1 MAFIGAPRQGR
12 SKLAGARAG
21 RNLSRVRAAERIF
34 AGHMNT
40 PTRSAL
46 QGLVALAL
54 LAAAGCHAA
63 AGPGPG
69 PAPAPVQYPFRN
81 PDLPEAVR
89 VADLIGRLSL
99 EEKVSQMMNS
109 AAAIPRLG
117 IPAYDWWSEGLHG
130 VAAAGRATVFPQAI
144 GLAASWDTALMHRVA
159 TVIGIEARAKH
170 NETIR
175 RNGGASGIFQGL
187 TFWSPNI
194 NIFRDPRWGRGME
207 TYGED
212 PYLTGR
218 MAVAFVRG
226 MQGTDPRYL
235 RVVATPKHYAVHS
248 GPDPLRH
255 QFDAVVDERDLRET
269 YLPAFRAAVTEAG
282 AQSVMCSYNRV
293 DGAPACA
300 NRRLLGDILRDEWHF
315 SGYVVSDCDAVDD
328 IRTGHKMAA
337 DNAQAA
343 AMAVRAGDDLN
354 CGRAFASLVDAVRG
368 GLVAES
374 EVDTAL
380 GRLIRAK
387 LRLGMFDPPS
397 RVAYARIPYSENG
410 SPEHRALAL
419 EATRKSVVLLQND
432 GTLPLRRGL
441 GTIAVIG
448 PNADDEES
456 LLGNYNG
463 LPSDPVTPLAGI
475 RAKVG
480 PGTDVL
486 YARGSDLAAG
496 TPSLVPIP
504 ASALAT
510 DTGAGAT
517 SGLTGAYYAN
527 RTMSGA
533 PAATR
538 TDQGVDF
545 DWWDVAPVPALP
557 ADTFS
562 IRWTGWLL
570 PPVTGR
576 YSLGVSALGAV
587 RLYLDDSVLVQSGW
601 PGTRSHEVDLVA
613 GQPRR
618 MRLEFVG
625 RQPNAV
631 MHLIWGAP
639 DAHLLDDA
647 VAAARR
653 ADAVI
658 LCLGLSPRLEGEEMP
673 VHIPGFEG
681 GDRTSLDL
689 PAPQQQLLEAVA
701 AVGKPTILVLL
712 NGSAVAVTWAA
723 EHVPAIVEAWYPG
736 QAAGTAIAD
745 VLFGDYNP
753 AGRLPI
759 TFYKSVD
766 QLPAFTD
773 YRMAG
778 RTYRYFTG
786 EPLFPFGFGLS
797 YTRFVY
803 RDLQVPAS
811 VRAGDSVWVSAE
823 VENAGQGAGEEVV
836 EVYVGTAA
844 ATVPAPVRAL
854 AGIRRIALQPGERR
868 RVTVTL
874 TPRQLSLIDA
884 SGNRVVEPG
893 DYEIS
898 VGGKQPGF
906 GGRADA
912 ATTSVVMGRFTVTG
926 RRFSIVR

>member
-1 MAFIGAPRQGR
+1 MTTQ
-12 SKLAGARAG
+12 
-21 RNLSRVRAAERIF
+21 
-34 AGHMNT
+34 
-40 PTRSAL
+40 TRSAI
-46 QGLVALAL
+46 QGLLALAF
-54 LAAAGCHAA
+54 LAVAGCHAA
-63 AGPGPG
+63 GSRPGPA
-69 PAPAPVQYPFRN
+69 APAPVAYGFRN
-81 PDLPEAVR
+81 PDLPVDAR

-99 EEKVSQMMNS
+99 EEKVGQMMNS

-144 GLAASWDTALMHRVA
+144 GLAATWDTALMHRVA
-159 TVIGIEARAKH
+159 TVISIEARAKH

-175 RNGGASGIFQGL
+175 RNDGASAIFQGL
-187 TFWSPNI
+187 TFWSPNV
-194 NIFRDPRWGRGME
+194 NIFRDPRWGRGQE

-218 MAVAFVRG
+218 MAVSFVHG
-226 MQGTDPRYL
+226 MQGDDPRYL
-235 RVVATPKHYAVHS
+235 RVVSTPKHYAVHS
-248 GPDPLRH
+248 GPDPERH
-255 QFDAVVDERDLRET
+255 RFDAVVDERDLRET
-269 YLPAFRAAVTEAG
+269 YLPAFRAAVTEAD

-293 DGAPACA
+293 DGTPACA
-300 NRRLLGDILRDEWHF
+300 NQRLLTEILRREWHF
-315 SGYVVSDCDAVDD
+315 DGYVVSDCDAVDD
-328 IRTGHKMAA
+328 IRAGHKMAA
-337 DNAQAA
+337 DNAQAS

-354 CGRAFASLVDAVRG
+354 CGGAFRDLVGAVHRG
-368 GLVAES
+368 LIPEA

-387 LRLGMFDPPS
+387 IRLGVFDPPS

-410 SPEHRALAL
+410 SPEHRALAV
-419 EATRKSVVLLQND
+419 EATKKTIVLLKNE

-448 PNADDEES
+448 PNADDEET

-463 LPSDPVTPLAGI
+463 LPANPVTPLAGI

-480 PGTDVL
+480 PGTEVI
-486 YARGSDLAAG
+486 YARGSDLAAN

-504 ASALAT
+504 ASALTT
-510 DTGAGAT
+510 DTGAGARP
-517 SGLTGAYYAN
+517 GLTGAYYAN

-538 TDQGVDF
+538 TDAGVDF
-545 DWWDVAPVPALP
+545 DWWDVAPVPELP

-562 IRWTGWLL
+562 IRWSGWLT

-576 YSLGVSALGAV
+576 YSLGVSALGLV
-587 RLYLDDSVLVQSGW
+587 RMYLDDSVLVQSGW
-601 PGTRSHEVDLVA
+601 PGTSSKDVDLVA

-618 MRLEFVG
+618 IRLDFVG

-631 MHLIWGAP
+631 MHLIWGVP
-639 DAHLLDDA
+639 NPHLLDDA

-653 ADAVI
+653 ADAVV
-658 LCLGLSPRLEGEEMP
+658 LVLGLSPRLEGEEMP

-689 PAPQQQLLEAVA
+689 PAPQEQLLEAVA
-701 AVGKPTILVLL
+701 AVGKPTVLVLL
-712 NGSAVAVTWAA
+712 NGSAVAINWAA

-753 AGRLPI
+753 AGRLPV

-766 QLPAFTD
+766 QLPAFTN
-773 YRMAG
+773 YNMEG
-778 RTYRYFTG
+778 RTYRYFHG
-786 EPLFPFGFGLS
+786 EPLFPFGYGLS
-797 YTRFVY
+797 YTRFAY
-803 RDLQVPAS
+803 SDLQVPTS
-811 VRAGDSVWVSAE
+811 VRAGDSVQVSAD
-823 VENAGQGAGEEVV
+823 VENAGRVAGEEVV
-836 EVYVGTAA
+836 ELYVSDKS
-844 ATVPAPVRAL
+844 ATVPVPIRAL
-854 AGIRRIALQPGERR
+854 AGIARITLSPGERR
-868 RVTVTL
+868 RVTFTL
-874 TPRQLSLIDA
+874 TPRQFSLIDA
-884 SGNRVVEPG
+884 AGQRVVEPG

-906 GGRADA
+906 TGLADA
-912 ATTSVVMGRFTVTG
+912 ATTGVVTG
-926 RRFSIVR
+926 RLAVTGERVPLAP

>member
-1 MAFIGAPRQGR
+1 MRYAI
-12 SKLAGARAG
+12 
-21 RNLSRVRAAERIF
+21 
-34 AGHMNT
+34 
-40 PTRSAL
+40 
-46 QGLVALAL
+46 QGLTALAF
-54 LAAAGCHAA
+54 AVAAGCHT
-63 AGPGPG
+63 AGNQPR
-69 PAPAPVQYPFRN
+69 PVASASVAYPFRN
-81 PDLPEAVR
+81 PDLPVDAR
-89 VADLIGRLSL
+89 VADLIGRLTL
-99 EEKVSQMMNS
+99 EEKVGQMMNS

-130 VAAAGRATVFPQAI
+130 VAAAGRATVFPQAV
-144 GLAASWDTALMHRVA
+144 GLAATWDTSLMHRVA

-175 RNGGASGIFQGL
+175 RNGGASPIFQGL
-187 TFWSPNI
+187 TFWSPNV
-194 NIFRDPRWGRGME
+194 NIFRDPRWGRGQE

-218 MAVAFVRG
+218 MAVAFVHG
-226 MQGTDPRYL
+226 MQGDDPRYL
-235 RVVATPKHYAVHS
+235 RVVSTPKHYAVHS
-248 GPDPLRH
+248 GPDPMRH
-255 QFDAVVDERDLRET
+255 RFDAVVDERDLRET
-269 YLPAFRAAVTEAG
+269 YLPAFRAAVTEAD
-282 AQSVMCSYNRV
+282 AQSVMCSYNAV
-293 DGAPACA
+293 DGTPACA
-300 NRRLLGDILRDEWHF
+300 NSRLLTEILRHEWRF

-328 IRTGHKMAA
+328 IRAGHKMAA
-337 DNAQAA
+337 DNAQAS

-354 CGRAFASLVDAVRG
+354 CGEAFRGLVDAVHRG
-368 GLVAES
+368 LIPEA

-387 LRLGMFDPPS
+387 IRLGMFDPPS
-397 RVAYARIPYSENG
+397 RVPYANIPYSENG
-410 SPEHRALAL
+410 SPEHSALAL
-419 EATRKSVVLLQND
+419 EATRKTIVLLKND

-441 GTIAVIG
+441 KTIAVIG
-448 PNADDEES
+448 PNADDEET

-463 LPSDPVTPLAGI
+463 LPVNPVTPLAGI
-475 RAKVG
+475 RAKVDT
-480 PGTDVL
+480 GTEVI
-486 YARGSDLAAG
+486 YARGSDLAPS

-517 SGLTGAYYAN
+517 SGLAGAYYAN

-545 DWWDVAPVPALP
+545 DWWDVAPVPQLP

-576 YSLGVSALGAV
+576 YALGVSALGLV

-618 MRLEFVG
+618 IRVDFVG

-631 MHLIWGAP
+631 MHLIWGVP
-639 DAHLLDDA
+639 DPHLLDDA

-689 PAPQQQLLEAVA
+689 PAPQEQLLEAVA

-712 NGSAVAVTWAA
+712 NGSAVAVNWAA

-753 AGRLPI
+753 AGRLPV

-766 QLPAFTD
+766 QLPAFTN
-773 YRMAG
+773 YNMVG

-786 EPLFPFGFGLS
+786 EPLFPFGYGLS
-797 YTRFVY
+797 YTRFAY
-803 RDLQVPAS
+803 SDLQVPAS
-811 VRAGDSVWVSAE
+811 VRAGDSVRVSAE
-823 VENAGQGAGEEVV
+823 VENAGQVAGEEVV
-836 EVYVGTAA
+836 EVYVSDKS
-844 ATVPAPVRAL
+844 ATVPVPIRAL
-854 AGIRRIALQPGERR
+854 AGIERISLGPGERR
-868 RVTVTL
+868 RVTFSL
-874 TPRQLSLIDA
+874 TPRQLSLIDSA
-884 SGNRVVEPG
+884 GHRVVEPG

-906 GGRADA
+906 SGLADA
-912 ATTSVVMGRFTVTG
+912 ATTGVVTARFELVG
-926 RRFSIVR
+926 GPFPVVK

>member
-1 MAFIGAPRQGR
+1 MTT
-12 SKLAGARAG
+12 
-21 RNLSRVRAAERIF
+21 
-34 AGHMNT
+34 H
-40 PTRSAL
+40 TRSAI
-46 QGLVALAL
+46 QGLLALAFA
-54 LAAAGCHAA
+54 AAAGCHPAVGHQ
-63 AGPGPG
+63 AGPA
-69 PAPAPVQYPFRN
+69 APAPVAYAFQN
-81 PDLPEAVR
+81 PDLPVDAR
-89 VADLIGRLSL
+89 VADLIGRLTL
-99 EEKVSQMMNS
+99 EEKVGQMMNS

-144 GLAASWDTALMHRVA
+144 GLAATWDTALMHRVA
-159 TVIGIEARAKH
+159 TVISIEARAKH

-175 RNGGASGIFQGL
+175 RNAGVSAIFQGL
-187 TFWSPNI
+187 TFWSPNV
-194 NIFRDPRWGRGME
+194 NIFRDPRWGRGQE

-218 MAVAFVRG
+218 MAVSFVKG
-226 MQGTDPRYL
+226 MQGDDPRYL
-235 RVVATPKHYAVHS
+235 RVVSTPKHYAVHS
-248 GPDPLRH
+248 GPDPERH
-255 QFDAVVDERDLRET
+255 RFDAAVDERDLRET
-269 YLPAFRAAVTEAG
+269 YLPAFRAAVTEAN

-293 DGAPACA
+293 DGTPACA
-300 NRRLLGDILRDEWHF
+300 NQRLLGEILRNEWHF
-315 SGYVVSDCDAVDD
+315 DGYVVSDCDAVDD
-328 IRTGHKMAA
+328 IREGHKMAA
-337 DNAQAA
+337 DNAQAS

-354 CGRAFASLVDAVRG
+354 CGSAFRDLVDAVHRG
-368 GLVAES
+368 LIPEA
-374 EVDTAL
+374 EVDTSL

-387 LRLGMFDPPS
+387 IRLGMFDPPS

-410 SPEHRALAL
+410 SPEHRALAV
-419 EATRKSVVLLQND
+419 EATRKAIVLLKND

-441 GTIAVIG
+441 RTIAVIG
-448 PNADDEES
+448 PNADDEET

-463 LPSDPVTPLAGI
+463 LPANPVTPLAGI

-480 PGTDVL
+480 AGTEVL
-486 YARGSDLAAG
+486 YARGSDLAAS

-504 ASALAT
+504 ASALMT
-510 DTGAGAT
+510 DTGAGAKP
-517 SGLTGAYYAN
+517 GLTGAYYAN
-527 RTMSGA
+527 RTMSGP

-538 TDQGVDF
+538 IDAVVNF
-545 DWWDVAPVPALP
+545 DWWDVAPVPQLP

-562 IRWTGWLL
+562 IRWTGWLV

-576 YSLGVSALGAV
+576 YSLGVSALGLV
-587 RLYLDDSVLVQSGW
+587 RLFLDDSVLVLSGW
-601 PGTRSHEVDLVA
+601 PGTRSADVDLVA
-613 GQPRR
+613 GKPHRI
-618 MRLEFVG
+618 RLEMLG

-631 MHLIWGAP
+631 MHLTWGVP
-639 DAHLLDDA
+639 NPHLLDDA

-689 PAPQQQLLEAVA
+689 PAPQEQLLEAVA
-701 AVGKPTILVLL
+701 AVGKPTVLVLL
-712 NGSAVAVTWAA
+712 NGSAVAVNWAA
-723 EHVPAIVEAWYPG
+723 EHLPAIVEAWYPG

-745 VLFGDYNP
+745 VLFGDHNP
-753 AGRLPI
+753 AGRLPV
-759 TFYKSVD
+759 TFYKSVY

-786 EPLFPFGFGLS
+786 EPLFPFGYGLS
-797 YTRFVY
+797 YTRFAY

-811 VRAGDSVWVSAE
+811 VRAGDSVQVSAE
-823 VENAGQGAGEEVV
+823 VENAGSVVGEEVV
-836 EVYVGTAA
+836 EVYVSNKS
-844 ATVPAPVRAL
+844 ATIPVPIRAL
-854 AGIRRIALQPGERR
+854 AGIERISLSPGERR
-868 RVTVTL
+868 RVTFTL

-884 SGNRVVEPG
+884 AGQRVVEPG

-906 GGRADA
+906 TGLADA
-912 ATTSVVMGRFTVTG
+912 ATTGVVIGRLSVTG
-926 RRFSIVR
+926 ERFPIPR

>member
-1 MAFIGAPRQGR
+1 MTT
-12 SKLAGARAG
+12 
-21 RNLSRVRAAERIF
+21 
-34 AGHMNT
+34 H
-40 PTRSAL
+40 TRSAI
-46 QGLVALAL
+46 QGLLALAFA
-54 LAAAGCHAA
+54 AAAGCHPAVGHQ
-63 AGPGPG
+63 AGPA
-69 PAPAPVQYPFRN
+69 APAPVAYAFQN
-81 PDLPEAVR
+81 PDLPVDAR
-89 VADLIGRLSL
+89 VADLIGRLTL
-99 EEKVSQMMNS
+99 EEKVGQMMNS

-144 GLAASWDTALMHRVA
+144 GLAATWDTALMHRVA
-159 TVIGIEARAKH
+159 TVISIEARAKH

-175 RNGGASGIFQGL
+175 RNAGVSAIFQGL
-187 TFWSPNI
+187 TFWSPNV
-194 NIFRDPRWGRGME
+194 NIFRDPRWGRGQE

-218 MAVAFVRG
+218 MAVSFVKG
-226 MQGTDPRYL
+226 MQGDDPRYL
-235 RVVATPKHYAVHS
+235 RVVSTPKHYAVHS
-248 GPDPLRH
+248 GPDPERH
-255 QFDAVVDERDLRET
+255 RFDAAVDERDLRET
-269 YLPAFRAAVTEAG
+269 YLPAFRAAVTEAN

-293 DGAPACA
+293 DGTPACA
-300 NRRLLGDILRDEWHF
+300 NQRLLGEILRNEWHF
-315 SGYVVSDCDAVDD
+315 DGYVVSDCDAVDD
-328 IRTGHKMAA
+328 IREGHKMAA
-337 DNAQAA
+337 DNAQAS

-354 CGRAFASLVDAVRG
+354 CGSAFRDLVDAVHRG
-368 GLVAES
+368 LIPEA
-374 EVDTAL
+374 EVDTSL

-387 LRLGMFDPPS
+387 IRLGMFDPPS

-410 SPEHRALAL
+410 SPEHRALAV
-419 EATRKSVVLLQND
+419 EATRKAIVLLKND

-441 GTIAVIG
+441 RTIAVIG
-448 PNADDEES
+448 PNADDEET

-463 LPSDPVTPLAGI
+463 LPANPVTPLAGI

-480 PGTDVL
+480 AGTEVL
-486 YARGSDLAAG
+486 YARGSDLAAS

-504 ASALAT
+504 ASALMT
-510 DTGAGAT
+510 DTGAGAKP
-517 SGLTGAYYAN
+517 GLTGAYYAN
-527 RTMSGA
+527 RTMSGP

-538 TDQGVDF
+538 IDAVVNF
-545 DWWDVAPVPALP
+545 DWWDVAPVPQLP

-562 IRWTGWLL
+562 IRWTGWLV

-576 YSLGVSALGAV
+576 YSLGVSALGLV
-587 RLYLDDSVLVQSGW
+587 RLFLDDSVLVLSGW
-601 PGTRSHEVDLVA
+601 PGTRSADVDLVA
-613 GQPRR
+613 GKPHRI
-618 MRLEFVG
+618 RLEMLG

-631 MHLIWGAP
+631 MHLTWGVP
-639 DAHLLDDA
+639 NPHLLDDA

-689 PAPQQQLLEAVA
+689 PAPQEQLLEAVA
-701 AVGKPTILVLL
+701 AVGKPTVLVLL
-712 NGSAVAVTWAA
+712 NGSAVAVNWAA
-723 EHVPAIVEAWYPG
+723 EHLPAIVEAWYPG

-745 VLFGDYNP
+745 VLFGDHNP
-753 AGRLPI
+753 AGRLPV

-786 EPLFPFGFGLS
+786 EPLFPFGYGLS
-797 YTRFVY
+797 YTRFAY

-811 VRAGDSVWVSAE
+811 VRAGDSVQVSAE
-823 VENAGQGAGEEVV
+823 VENAGSVVGEEVV
-836 EVYVGTAA
+836 EVYVSNKS
-844 ATVPAPVRAL
+844 ATIPVPIRAL
-854 AGIRRIALQPGERR
+854 AGIERISLSPGERR
-868 RVTVTL
+868 RVTFTL

-884 SGNRVVEPG
+884 AGQRVVEPG

-906 GGRADA
+906 TGLADA
-912 ATTSVVMGRFTVTG
+912 ATTGVVIGRLSVTG
-926 RRFSIVR
+926 ERFPIPR

>member
-1 MAFIGAPRQGR
+1 MTT
-12 SKLAGARAG
+12 
-21 RNLSRVRAAERIF
+21 
-34 AGHMNT
+34 H
-40 PTRSAL
+40 TRSAI
-46 QGLVALAL
+46 QGLLALAFA
-54 LAAAGCHAA
+54 AAAGCHPAVGHQ
-63 AGPGPG
+63 AGPA
-69 PAPAPVQYPFRN
+69 APAPVAYAFQN
-81 PDLPEAVR
+81 PDLPVDAR
-89 VADLIGRLSL
+89 VADLIGRLTL
-99 EEKVSQMMNS
+99 EEKVGQMMNS

-144 GLAASWDTALMHRVA
+144 GLAATWDTALMHRVA
-159 TVIGIEARAKH
+159 TVISIEARAKH

-175 RNGGASGIFQGL
+175 RNAGVSAIFQGL
-187 TFWSPNI
+187 TFWSPNV
-194 NIFRDPRWGRGME
+194 NIFRDPRWGRGQE

-218 MAVAFVRG
+218 MAVSFVKG
-226 MQGTDPRYL
+226 MQVDDPRYL
-235 RVVATPKHYAVHS
+235 RVVSTPKHYAVHS
-248 GPDPLRH
+248 GPDPERH
-255 QFDAVVDERDLRET
+255 RFDAAVDERDLRET
-269 YLPAFRAAVTEAG
+269 YLPAFRAAVTEAN

-293 DGAPACA
+293 DGTPACA
-300 NRRLLGDILRDEWHF
+300 NQRLLGEILRNEWHF
-315 SGYVVSDCDAVDD
+315 DGYVVSDCDAVDD
-328 IRTGHKMAA
+328 IREGHKMAA
-337 DNAQAA
+337 DNAQAS

-354 CGRAFASLVDAVRG
+354 CGSAFRDLVDAVHRG
-368 GLVAES
+368 LIPEA
-374 EVDTAL
+374 EVDTSL

-387 LRLGMFDPPS
+387 IRLGMFDPPS

-410 SPEHRALAL
+410 SPEHRALAV
-419 EATRKSVVLLQND
+419 EATRKAIVLLKND

-441 GTIAVIG
+441 RTIAVIG
-448 PNADDEES
+448 PNADDEET

-463 LPSDPVTPLAGI
+463 LPANPVTPLAGI

-480 PGTDVL
+480 AGTEVL
-486 YARGSDLAAG
+486 YARGSDLAAS

-504 ASALAT
+504 ASALMT
-510 DTGAGAT
+510 DTGAGAKP
-517 SGLTGAYYAN
+517 GLTGAYYAN
-527 RTMSGA
+527 RTMSGP

-538 TDQGVDF
+538 IDAVVNF
-545 DWWDVAPVPALP
+545 DWWDVAPVPQLP

-562 IRWTGWLL
+562 IRWTGWLV

-576 YSLGVSALGAV
+576 YSLGVSALGLV
-587 RLYLDDSVLVQSGW
+587 RLFLDDSVLVLSGW
-601 PGTRSHEVDLVA
+601 PGTRSADVDLVA
-613 GQPRR
+613 GKPHRI
-618 MRLEFVG
+618 RLEMLG

-631 MHLIWGAP
+631 MHLTWGVP
-639 DAHLLDDA
+639 NPHLLDDA

-689 PAPQQQLLEAVA
+689 PAPQEQLLEAVA
-701 AVGKPTILVLL
+701 AVGKPTVLVLL
-712 NGSAVAVTWAA
+712 NGSAVAVNWAA
-723 EHVPAIVEAWYPG
+723 EHLPAIVEAWYPG

-745 VLFGDYNP
+745 VLFGDHNP
-753 AGRLPI
+753 AGRLPV

-786 EPLFPFGFGLS
+786 EPLFPFGYGLS
-797 YTRFVY
+797 YTRFAY

-811 VRAGDSVWVSAE
+811 VRAGDSVQVSAE
-823 VENAGQGAGEEVV
+823 VENAGSVVGEEVV
-836 EVYVGTAA
+836 EVYVSNKS
-844 ATVPAPVRAL
+844 ATIPVPIRAL
-854 AGIRRIALQPGERR
+854 AGIERISLSPGERR
-868 RVTVTL
+868 RVTFTL

-884 SGNRVVEPG
+884 AGQRVVEPG

-906 GGRADA
+906 TGLADA
-912 ATTSVVMGRFTVTG
+912 ATTGVVIGRLSVTG
-926 RRFSIVR
+926 ERFPIPR